1 MAHERRA
8 SPARARRSQ
17 SRRAIRSRTSHRMS
31 VSLSRTTPS
40 SAASRVTRRASR
52 FQVPSPLKRSLT
64 VSIAQPTSPSS
75 LPNAGSRDSVCS
87 GARFID
93 RSSITI
99 IAHAGGGIYL
109 ALALKLATAGRAG
122 TARQADS
129 SYHRAQAAR
138 APLGDAAH
146 LRQSFEQGYETAQPL
161 ANGSRRVAG
170 KAEADTV
177 LAVVT
182 AGHSRWIKGLSGQ
195 QRHPH
200 AAGCRGQ
207 HAGTPP
213 RRQAAPQVEA
223 TARARGD
230 LETGRGWAQ
239 PRQHG
244 RAPLG
249 IGC

>member
-1 MAHERRA
+1 
-8 SPARARRSQ
+8 
-17 SRRAIRSRTSHRMS
+17 
-31 VSLSRTTPS
+31 
-40 SAASRVTRRASR
+40 
-52 FQVPSPLKRSLT
+52 
-64 VSIAQPTSPSS
+64 
-75 LPNAGSRDSVCS
+75 
-87 GARFID
+87 
-93 RSSITI
+93 
-99 IAHAGGGIYL
+99 IYL

-249 IGC
+249 IGCAYVPKMAIVVARGQKPYQRDLRQGPRIQVGELLGQGEPSDDR